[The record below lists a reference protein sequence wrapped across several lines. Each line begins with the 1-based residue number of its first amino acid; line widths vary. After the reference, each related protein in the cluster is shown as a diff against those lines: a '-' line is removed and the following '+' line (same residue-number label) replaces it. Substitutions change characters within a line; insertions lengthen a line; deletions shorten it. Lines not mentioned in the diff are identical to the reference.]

1 MSSAWRDVRVKYCFD
16 QAFLVFCTH
25 LQPMRQVEADLVPK
39 EGIGEEDV
47 KPRPLLHQV
56 LDDGHRI
63 VLDAK
68 GLAVHVRQVG
78 PVIVALQQQ
87 LGILLP
93 ECSQVGLTVDLGYS
107 LDVLR
112 EYKGPLFLLCSI
124 AMRLL
129 KVADLK

>member
-1 MSSAWRDVRVKYCFD
+1 
-16 QAFLVFCTH
+16 
-25 LQPMRQVEADLVPK
+25 MRQVEADLVPK

-47 KPRPLLHQV
+47 KLGPLLHQV
-56 LDDGHRI
+56 LDDAHSI

-93 ECSQVGLTVDLGYS
+93 ESSQVGLAVDLGYS

-112 EYKGPLFLLCSI
+112 EYKGPLFLLCCI